1 MNKQIDNTS
10 SKSVAIIGGGVI
22 GMSTA
27 FHLADRGV
35 SKITLIDKG
44 TIGGGS
50 SLQAAGIVTS
60 LEWNETAIRA
70 RLKTLDNFERF
81 SEILDGY
88 FFHQVGCLNL
98 SSEEDYILGKELLD
112 LQIRLGSKVEVL
124 RGKELTNKFS
134 SVVGNHEEFGILDLR
149 GGYSEPHRYVPALH
163 KKIKDMGVQ
172 IREHEEVVDFDLKG
186 SKIKGIVTRSS
197 VSQKETKE
205 KIDVVICAVNAWINH
220 LLSLVD
226 FQIPMKNFIHERFVT
241 RPFETKL
248 NLPAI
253 NDRVVEGYIR
263 PTEDNRLLVGT
274 DAHNPINFL
283 MPNQQFTVDQL
294 SPDSRALPF
303 LKERFKTRV
312 PVIEKAIWDYHTV
325 GLISVTKDATPVIGP
340 IPGISGLFA
349 GSNFHSGGFAYNP
362 VAGQLLAEH
371 VVDGET
377 SIDSKRY
384 LPSRFEGFDTKSY
397 LENDFTVKDMQIKRH

>member
-263 PTEDNRLLVGT
+263 PTEDNRLLVAT

-303 LKERFKTRV
+303 LKERFKIRV

>member
-263 PTEDNRLLVGT
+263 PTEDNRFFNAKPT
-274 DAHNPINFL
+274 IYRR
-283 MPNQQFTVDQL
+283 
-294 SPDSRALPF
+294 S
-303 LKERFKTRV
+303 
-312 PVIEKAIWDYHTV
+312 
-325 GLISVTKDATPVIGP
+325 
-340 IPGISGLFA
+340 
-349 GSNFHSGGFAYNP
+349 
-362 VAGQLLAEH
+362 
-371 VVDGET
+371 
-377 SIDSKRY
+377 
-384 LPSRFEGFDTKSY
+384 TKS
-397 LENDFTVKDMQIKRH
+397 

>member
-1 MNKQIDNTS
+1 M
-10 SKSVAIIGGGVI
+10 
-22 GMSTA
+22 
-27 FHLADRGV
+27 
-35 SKITLIDKG
+35 
-44 TIGGGS
+44 
-50 SLQAAGIVTS
+50 
-60 LEWNETAIRA
+60 
-70 RLKTLDNFERF
+70 
-81 SEILDGY
+81 
-88 FFHQVGCLNL
+88 GCLNL

-186 SKIKGIVTRSS
+186 SKINGIVTRSS

-303 LKERFKTRV
+303 LKERFKIRV

>member
-70 RLKTLDNFERF
+70 RLKALDNFERF

-303 LKERFKTRV
+303 LKERFKIRV

>member
-1 MNKQIDNTS
+1 MNNKMNNPE

-22 GMSTA
+22 GLSTA
-27 FHLADRGV
+27 FHLAEKGV

-44 TIGGGS
+44 RVGGGS

-81 SEILDGY
+81 SQILDGY
-88 FFHQVGCLNL
+88 FFHQIGCLNL
-98 SSEEDYILGKELLD
+98 SSEEDYILGKEILD
-112 LQIRLGSKVEVL
+112 LQIRLGSKVEIL
-124 RGKELTNKFS
+124 RGEELTDKFS
-134 SVVGNHEEFGILDLR
+134 SVVANHKEFGILDLR

-172 IREHEEVVDFDLKG
+172 VREHEEVVDIDLNG
-186 SKIKGIVTRSS
+186 STIKGIVTRSS
-197 VSQKETKE
+197 VTQKETKE
-205 KIDVVICAVNAWINH
+205 KFDVVICAVNAWINH

-226 FQIPMKNFIHERFVT
+226 FQIPMKNFIHERFVSM
-241 RPFETKL
+241 PFETKL

-274 DAHNPINFL
+274 DAHNPENFS

-303 LKERFKTRV
+303 LKERFKARV
-312 PVIEKAIWDYHTV
+312 PIIEKAVWDYHTV
-325 GLISVTKDATPVIGP
+325 GLISITRDSTPVIGP
-340 IPGISGLFA
+340 IPDIAGLFV

-362 VAGQLLAEH
+362 VAGQLIAEH

-384 LPSRFEGFDTKSY
+384 LPERFKGFDTKSY
-397 LENDFTVKDMQIKRH
+397 LQNNFTIEDMKFKRH

>member
-1 MNKQIDNTS
+1 MNSKMDDLE

-27 FHLADRGV
+27 FHLAEKGV
-35 SKITLIDKG
+35 GKITVIDKG
-44 TIGGGS
+44 YIGGGS

-81 SEILDGY
+81 SQILEGY
-88 FFHQVGCLNL
+88 SFHQVGCLNL
-98 SSEEDYILGKELLD
+98 SSEEDYITDKDLRD
-112 LQIRLGSKVEVL
+112 LQISLGSKVEVL
-124 RGKELTNKFS
+124 QGEQLTDRFS
-134 SVVGNHEEFGILDLR
+134 DVIANHNEYGVLDLR
-149 GGYSEPHRYVPALH
+149 GGYSEPHRYVPALQ

-172 IREHEEVVDFDLKG
+172 IREYEEVVGFDLEG
-186 SKIKGIVTRSS
+186 SQVKGIVTRSS
-197 VSQKETKE
+197 VTEKETKE
-205 KIDVVICAVNAWINH
+205 KFDVVICAVNAWINH

-241 RPFETKL
+241 KPFDTKL

-274 DAHNPINFL
+274 DSHNPENFS
-283 MPNQQFTVDQL
+283 MPNQQFTVNQL
-294 SPDSRALPF
+294 SPDPRALPF
-303 LKERFKTRV
+303 LQEGFKSRV
-312 PVIEKAIWDYHTV
+312 PIIEDAVWDYHTV
-325 GLISVTKDATPVIGP
+325 GLISITRDATPVIGP
-340 IPGISGLFA
+340 VPGISGLFV

-362 VAGQLLAEH
+362 VAGQLIAEH

-384 LPSRFEGFDTKSY
+384 LPERFKGFDTESY
-397 LENDFTVKDMQIKRH
+397 LQNNFTIEGMKFKRH

>member
-1 MNKQIDNTS
+1 MNKQIDDTS
-10 SKSVAIIGGGVI
+10 SKSVVIVGGGVI

-27 FHLADRGV
+27 FHLAERGV

-44 TIGGGS
+44 AIGAGS
-50 SLQAAGIVTS
+50 SLQAAGIVSS

-70 RLKTLDNFERF
+70 RLKTLDIFERF

-112 LQIRLGSKVEVL
+112 LQMRLGAQVEVL

-134 SVVGNHEEFGILDLR
+134 SVIANHEELGTLDLR
-149 GGYSEPHRYVPALH
+149 GGYSEPHRYVPALR

-186 SKIKGIVTRSS
+186 SEIKGIVTRSS
-197 VSQKETKE
+197 VNQKGTKE
-205 KIDVVICAVNAWINH
+205 KFDVVICAVNAWVNH

-248 NLPAI
+248 SLPAI

-274 DAHNPINFL
+274 DAHNPENFL
-283 MPNQQFTVDQL
+283 MPDQQFTVDQL
-294 SPDSRALPF
+294 SPDPRALPF
-303 LKERFKTRV
+303 LKESFKSRV

-340 IPGISGLFA
+340 IPNIGGLFV

-362 VAGQLLAEH
+362 VAGQLIAEH

-397 LENDFTVKDMQIKRH
+397 LANNITVKDLQIKRH

>member
-303 LKERFKTRV
+303 LKERFKIRV

>member
-27 FHLADRGV
+27 FHLAERGV

-303 LKERFKTRV
+303 LKERFKIRV